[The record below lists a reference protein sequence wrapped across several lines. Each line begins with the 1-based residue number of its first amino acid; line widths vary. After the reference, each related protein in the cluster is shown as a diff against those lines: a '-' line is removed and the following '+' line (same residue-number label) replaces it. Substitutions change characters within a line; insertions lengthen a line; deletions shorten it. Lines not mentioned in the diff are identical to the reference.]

1 MGPETGFFTKRLIA
15 VRRFGKKP
23 GFFSLSEQALPY
35 KLAPVLSINQNTKK
49 SPARRQG
56 ISFNYLET
64 RVQSYP
70 NFPAVEAITKAA

>member
-1 MGPETGFFTKRLIA
+1 MMRSLLYSTVSYA
-15 VRRFGKKP
+15 VI
-23 GFFSLSEQALPY
+23 PY
-35 KLAPVLSINQNTKK
+35 RNIHTKK
-49 SPARRQG
+49 SPARRRG